1 MAGIGVVVCNC
12 DGEIDRTVAL
22 DELERR
28 LGEHPQ
34 VVELVANECLCSDA
48 GVELLRET
56 IADRGLDGVLVAAC
70 SHDLYDI
77 TFLPVLAEQG
87 FAHGPAANLDL
98 RVAGCGSTDRAERT
112 EQAVADAWSLI
123 DTITPGE
130 VEISPG
136 PENHRRALV
145 IGGGI
150 AGIQAALDIAN
161 SGIEVVLVEREPS
174 IGGHMIQLSE
184 TFPSLDCSQ
193 CILTPKMAEA
203 GRHPRIRLL
212 TCSEVQSVEGEPGR
226 FTARVLRKPRY
237 VADTCTSCGDC
248 TEVCPSLVCDQ
259 FETGLRWRKAIYQPF
274 PQAVPSIYILDPTG
288 CMGLMPIACGKC
300 AEACETSS
308 INYDMAPIV
317 EEIDV
322 GAVVVA
328 TGYDLLSYDSVS
340 EYGLGEIDDVINGFQ
355 FERLLSAS
363 GPTLGK
369 VVRPSDGKVTEEVVF
384 IQCVRSRSPATGKA
398 YCSGICC
405 MYTAKHT
412 ILYKHRVPDGQAY
425 VFYMDIRAGGKG
437 YEEFVQRAME
447 TDGVV
452 YLRGK
457 VSRVYQHNGKVTVC
471 GVDTLVGR
479 PVEVEA
485 DLVVL
490 ATAMVPNE
498 GHEEIARLT
507 GLKADQHGFLTAAH
521 DKTHPVEGSSPGFF
535 VVGCCRGP
543 SDIPDTVAQAS
554 GAAAKAVALLSR
566 PSIGASFAS
575 GVAPEKG
582 G

>member
-1 MAGIGVVVCNC
+1 MAGIGVFVCSC
-12 DGEIDRTVAL
+12 GGEISKRVDLA
-22 DELERR
+22 ELAQRV
-28 LGEHPQ
+28 GVHPQ
-34 VVELVANECLCSDA
+34 VVELVEHDTLCSDA
-48 GVELLRET
+48 GIEIIKET
-56 IADRGLDGVLVAAC
+56 VNGRDLDGVLFAAC
-70 SHDLYDI
+70 AQDLYEI
-77 TFLPVLAEQG
+77 TFLPVLAEHG
-87 FAHGPAANLDL
+87 FAPRQAANLDL
-98 RVAGCGSTDRAERT
+98 RVEGCETADRTMRT
-112 EQAVADAWSLI
+112 EEAVSGANRLVDGIA
-123 DTITPGE
+123 PGDLE
-130 VEISPG
+130 VPPEPG
-136 PENHRRALV
+136 CCRRALV

-203 GRHPRIRLL
+203 GRHPKIRLL
-212 TCSEVQSVEGEPGR
+212 TCSEAQSVEGGPGQ
-226 FTARVLRKPRY
+226 FTAKILRRPRY
-237 VADTCTSCGDC
+237 VKDTCTSCGDC
-248 TEVCPSLVCDQ
+248 AEVCPALVCDQ
-259 FETGLRWRKAIYQPF
+259 FDTGLKWRKAIYQPF
-274 PQAVPSIYILDPTG
+274 PQAVPSIYALDASS

-300 AEACETSS
+300 VDVCDNKS
-308 INYDMAPIV
+308 IDYDMEEIV
-317 EEIDV
+317 EEIEI

-328 TGYDLLSYDSVS
+328 TGYDLLSYDEIS

-369 VVRPSDGKVTEEVVF
+369 VVRPSDGKVPEEVVF
-384 IQCVRSRSPATGKA
+384 IQCVRSRSPARGKA

-405 MYTAKHT
+405 MYTAKHS

-447 TDGVV
+447 TDGVM
-452 YLRGK
+452 YLRGQ
-457 VSRVYQHNGKVTVC
+457 VSRVYQQNGKVVVC

-479 PVEVEA
+479 PVEVAA

-498 GHEEIARLT
+498 GHDEVARIT
-507 GLKADQHGFLTAAH
+507 GLKTGPHGFLTAAH
-521 DKTHPVEGSSPGFF
+521 TKTHPVEGSAPGFF
-535 VVGCCRGP
+535 VVGCCQGP
-543 SDIPDTVAQAS
+543 RDIPDTVAQAS
-554 GAAAKAVALLSR
+554 GAAAKAVALLSQ
-566 PSIGASFAS
+566 ASTNTALAS
-575 GVAPEKG
+575 RAMQER
-582 G
+582 